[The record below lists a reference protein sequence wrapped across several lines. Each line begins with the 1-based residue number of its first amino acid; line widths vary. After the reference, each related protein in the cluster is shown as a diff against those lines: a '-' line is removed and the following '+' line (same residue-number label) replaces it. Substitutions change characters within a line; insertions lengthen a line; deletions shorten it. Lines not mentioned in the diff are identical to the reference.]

1 MNRILTIRGE
11 NVFSGECF
19 KEAVLDRAGDLCYN
33 EYESKNL
40 DNFSYN
46 HLTAKCVCDIM
57 YVTQGK
63 EGCLFMKKS
72 VRITLSVVIGTLLTA
87 VSYYFMLP
95 PISPYAKEFWTYL
108 LLVICFYTVPVGII
122 RMLPA
127 LKSGTVEKPRVNKIF
142 LVVISIPVAVLV
154 IGYVISSQFFNAQK
168 YASVIQVKEAVFSE
182 DMPET
187 NTVTNISLMDAQSAA
202 ILGNRTLGALSD
214 VVSQYNLSS
223 DYNQINFQHTPKKVS
238 NLEYVDIFR
247 WFNNRSN
254 GIPGYVMVD
263 PVNNNAD
270 YIQLETPMRYSE
282 SGYFSDDLMRK
293 LRFSYPTKIFSSVN
307 FEVDDEGN
315 PFYIVSCSK
324 PRVGLFG
331 AMDVNE
337 VIIFNPCDGTSELY
351 AVEDAPA
358 WLDNVY
364 DGQLACEKY
373 DWYGT
378 LSGGFWNSVFGQKNC
393 KQTTADFGYIV
404 IGDDVWYFTGVT
416 SVTSDESN
424 IGFIISN
431 ARTGEYKYYPVI
443 GAEEY
448 SAMGAAEGKVQEKGY
463 VASFPSLINVGG
475 QPTYIMVLKDQNGLV
490 MLYALVNV
498 ETHNIVATGQSQ
510 KEAKEAYYKLLIERD
525 VIKPE
530 NKPNEE
536 LKSADVLV
544 KQVRLALFEG
554 KTVVYIT
561 ADGGLVYKGALEDD
575 ETLILIEEGMTISVG
590 YEETEHEAIRKL
602 MSWSKKE
609 IIES

>member
-1 MNRILTIRGE
+1 M
-11 NVFSGECF
+11 
-19 KEAVLDRAGDLCYN
+19 
-33 EYESKNL
+33 
-40 DNFSYN
+40 
-46 HLTAKCVCDIM
+46 
-57 YVTQGK
+57 
-63 EGCLFMKKS
+63 MKKS
-72 VRITLSVVIGTLLTA
+72 VRIALAVVIGTLLTA
-87 VSYYFMLP
+87 VTYYFMLP
-95 PISPYAKEFWTYL
+95 PINLHAPSFWIYL
-108 LLVICFYTVPVGII
+108 LLVICFYSVPVGLISMFSS
-122 RMLPA
+122 RRQ
-127 LKSGTVEKPRVNKIF
+127 GTYGKPKVNKVF
-142 LVVISIPVAVLV
+142 LVVIAIPVAVLV
-154 IGYVISSQFFNAQK
+154 IGHVISSQFFNAHK
-168 YASVIQVKEAVFSE
+168 YASVIQVQEAVFSE

-187 NTVTNISLMDAQSAA
+187 DTVTNISLMDTSSAA

-214 VVSQYNLSS
+214 VVSQYYLSS
-223 DYNQINFQHTPKKVS
+223 DYNQINFRHTPKKVS

-247 WFNNRSN
+247 WLNNRGN

-263 PVNNNAD
+263 PVNNNAE
-270 YIQLETPMRYSE
+270 YVKLNTPMRYVE

-293 LRFSYPTKIFSSVN
+293 LRFSYPTKIFSTVN

-315 PFYIVSCSK
+315 PYYIVSCTK

-337 VIIFNPCDGTSELY
+337 VIVFNPCDGTSELY

-364 DGQLACEKY
+364 DGYLACEKY

-378 LSGGFWNSVFGQKNC
+378 LSGGFWNSIFGQKNC
-393 KQTTADFGYIV
+393 KQTTDDFGYIV

-431 ARTGEYKYYPVI
+431 ARTGEYKYYPII

-448 SAMGAAEGKVQEKGY
+448 SAMAAAEGKVQETGY

-510 KEAKEAYYKLLIERD
+510 QEAKEAYYKLLLDRG
-525 VIKPE
+525 VIVPE
-530 NKPNEE
+530 KQPEAE
-536 LKSADVLV
+536 AKSADILV
-544 KQVRLALFEG
+544 KQVRLATVGGE
-554 KTVVYIT
+554 TVVYIT
-561 ADGGLVYKGALEDD
+561 ADGGVVYKGVLADD
-575 ETLILIEEGMTISVG
+575 ETLILIESGQTLTVNYG
-590 YEETEHEAIRKL
+590 ETEYDAIRRILSWKL
-602 MSWSKKE
+602 KE
-609 IIES
+609 ITES